1 MKKILKIII
10 ILAGL
15 LAAVY
20 LVKNTLDIRNK
31 AVSGGASLSFSD
43 NQKSGLVDDEIT
55 LGIILNT
62 GTNNFVT
69 AVELHLSYDPT
80 AIEMTNFT
88 KNDTIFSGTLPP
100 GPPVNGEFKVTP
112 STFSPYNGSGLLGTL
127 RIKILGPPKT
137 SRIDFTSKTKM
148 SAIGS
153 SGDVLLGNF
162 TGINIIGLSPTPIPT
177 NTSIPTIKPTL
188 TATPTSTPKPIA
200 TPFLTPIPT
209 ITPRPTIKPTST
221 PKPTNTPIPT
231 PTDIPGDTSS
241 ILNYQVALANINPDS
256 AQCVVNWPLQFIVL
270 GNGQSNV
277 YSNVIAPNIN
287 KVGNQLVFSGSLKLT
302 GFKKTSRVAV
312 FIKGPKHLQMKYGK
326 NQQIGAYGKAGGEIT
341 LTNDAT
347 TSPVYDFTKHPIIAG
362 DIVGINPEKPDGW
375 INGVDFSYVKSK
387 SLIHETITAGG
398 YLKGDLDGNCQ
409 VNSNDVNILKISLQ
423 ARQGQLY

>member
-1 MKKILKIII
+1 VKKTLTVFKIIV
-10 ILAGL
+10 ILGGL

-20 LVKNTLDIRNK
+20 FIKTSLDNRNR
-31 AVSGGASLSFSD
+31 AAFSGPSLSLNPARLTAPVGQTFS
-43 NQKSGLVDDEIT
+43 V
-55 LGIILNT
+55 GIILDT
-62 GTNNFVT
+62 ATDSVT
-69 AVELHLSYDPT
+69 ATELHLSYDPT
-80 AIEMTNFT
+80 AIEIINFT
-88 KNDTIFSGTLPP
+88 NGTTFPSVLPP
-100 GPPVNGEFKVTP
+100 GESHGNGAFSVILGNYSPFKGAVI
-112 STFSPYNGSGLLGTL
+112 LCTL
-127 RIKILGPPKT
+127 KIKILSLK
-137 SRIDFTSKTKM
+137 SSAINFTSDTQIA
-148 SAIGS
+148 AIDKNGNPLP
-153 SGDVLLGNF
+153 GNVLAGT
-162 TGINIIGLSPTPIPT
+162 TGAIINPAIASPT
-177 NTSIPTIKPTL
+177 PTIKPTG
-188 TATPTSTPKPIA
+188 
-200 TPFLTPIPT
+200 
-209 ITPRPTIKPTST
+209 T

>member
-188 TATPTSTPKPIA
+188 TATPTKAPTA
-200 TPFLTPIPT
+200 TPT
-209 ITPRPTIKPTST
+209 KVPTST
-221 PKPTNTPIPT
+221 PTPTPTYCTDSDGGQNYKLKGNTCLGTSCSEDVCNGERLFEYYCNFNMVNFERHLCGDGKTCNDGKCVVISPTPTNTPVPTTKPTNTPT
-231 PTDIPGDTSS
+231 PTNTP
-241 ILNYQVALANINPDS
+241 ALTFYP
-256 AQCVVNWPLQFIVL
+256 
-270 GNGQSNV
+270 
-277 YSNVIAPNIN
+277 
-287 KVGNQLVFSGSLKLT
+287 
-302 GFKKTSRVAV
+302 
-312 FIKGPKHLQMKYGK
+312 
-326 NQQIGAYGKAGGEIT
+326 
-341 LTNDAT
+341 
-347 TSPVYDFTKHPIIAG
+347 
-362 DIVGINPEKPDGW
+362 
-375 INGVDFSYVKSK
+375 
-387 SLIHETITAGG
+387 
-398 YLKGDLDGNCQ
+398 GDLDRSGK
-409 VNSNDVNILKISLQ
+409 VNIYDYNLLIADFGKSGFPGFSIADIDKSGKVDIYDYNLLI
-423 ARQGQLY
+423 ADFGK

>member
-1 MKKILKIII
+1 MKKTLTVFKIIV
-10 ILAGL
+10 ILGGL

-20 LVKNTLDIRNK
+20 FIKTSLDNRNR
-31 AVSGGASLSFSD
+31 AAFSGPSLSLNPARLTAPVGQTFS
-43 NQKSGLVDDEIT
+43 V
-55 LGIILNT
+55 GIILDT
-62 GTNNFVT
+62 ATDSVT
-69 AVELHLSYDPT
+69 ATELHLSYDPT
-80 AIEMTNFT
+80 AIEIINFT
-88 KNDTIFSGTLPP
+88 NGTTFPSVLPP
-100 GPPVNGEFKVTP
+100 GESHGNGAFSVIPGNYSPFKGAVI
-112 STFSPYNGSGLLGTL
+112 LCTL
-127 RIKILGPPKT
+127 KIKILSLK
-137 SRIDFTSKTKM
+137 SSAINFTSDTQIA
-148 SAIGS
+148 AIDKNGNPLP
-153 SGDVLLGNF
+153 GNVLAGT
-162 TGINIIGLSPTPIPT
+162 TGAIINPAIASPT
-177 NTSIPTIKPTL
+177 PTIKPTG
-188 TATPTSTPKPIA
+188 
-200 TPFLTPIPT
+200 
-209 ITPRPTIKPTST
+209 T